1 MTKKELD
8 YFLKVYE
15 YKSIKRAAEDL
26 FISSQGLSKTIKNL
40 EAELGVQLF
49 KRTAQGVEPTI
60 PAHNL
65 KRRAKI
71 IISEFESIK
80 NDMLLEREVT
90 TTTLRVLST
99 FGTLKYLTLDFVEN
113 FYERYPNIH
122 LNIVEYPEDVIENM
136 LKEEQVEIAFLSG
149 PVDAKNFEAIF
160 CFFHRHCL
168 IINKNNPLAHKDY
181 ITFEDLR
188 NVPIAVNSREFT
200 TYNTSISLWIKN
212 GVTPNIIL
220 EASEENWI
228 NEIAKRNLGIGISL
242 DFIAKTTKSDDTIIR
257 QVPDKSCG
265 KDIYIVNKTGKN
277 LSKEAECFKIYTLE
291 WLRNNQNINI
301 KD

>member
-15 YKSIKRAAEDL
+15 YKSIKKAAENL

-60 PAHNL
+60 SAHNL

-90 TTTLRVLST
+90 TTTLRVLSS
-99 FGTLKYLTLDFVEN
+99 FGILKYLTLDFVTN

-122 LNIVEYPEDVIENM
+122 LNIVEYPEDV
-136 LKEEQVEIAFLSG
+136 
-149 PVDAKNFEAIF
+149 
-160 CFFHRHCL
+160 
-168 IINKNNPLAHKDY
+168 
-181 ITFEDLR
+181 
-188 NVPIAVNSREFT
+188 
-200 TYNTSISLWIKN
+200 
-212 GVTPNIIL
+212 
-220 EASEENWI
+220 
-228 NEIAKRNLGIGISL
+228 NEW
-242 DFIAKTTKSDDTIIR
+242 
-257 QVPDKSCG
+257 SCQ
-265 KDIYIVNKTGKN
+265 Y
-277 LSKEAECFKIYTLE
+277 EY
-291 WLRNNQNINI
+291 
-301 KD
+301 